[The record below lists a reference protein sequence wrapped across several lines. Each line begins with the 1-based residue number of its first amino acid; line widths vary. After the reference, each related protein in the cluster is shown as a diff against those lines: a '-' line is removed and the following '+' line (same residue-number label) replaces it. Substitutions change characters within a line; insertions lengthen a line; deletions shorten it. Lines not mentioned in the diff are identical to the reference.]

1 MKINFFILKDTR
13 KKNFILINII
23 KNMGLNGKVRKQGL
37 VIFFIECL
45 VDFCCQ
51 SYRTGNFICK
61 SFQLKT
67 LFITVSG
74 ISLAFAIWSA

>member
-1 MKINFFILKDTR
+1 
-13 KKNFILINII
+13 
-23 KNMGLNGKVRKQGL
+23 MGLNGKVRKQGL

-74 ISLAFAIWSA
+74 ISLAFTIWSA